1 MDGMN
6 TLDLCKCIRSL
17 ECRRRTE
24 HLLRSEYFEAS
35 DHGMPRLCQGHF
47 FYWSEKGLMSHT
59 SQAIRGFESGIHLTH
74 SWREFLFN
82 SLNFNILEGWEGG
95 KGEQFSWGLK
105 NGQIAMLISCWR
117 SELCQ
122 ENYLVLHLDLAAN
135 SSVLLVSFM
144 FRIWDAEKLGHL
156 TGKTVREHLPFLEHS
171 VMTSAT
177 FALLGAFCALSAL
190 SHRLDALVCNAAVY
204 FPNAHKEVW
213 RLANPRRN
221 CTFGR
226 FGHVVGAIFLF
237 EKLLQG
243 AFLPGLFPG
252 NSWGMRFEFFCGMT
266 LEKKIRSL
274 EKKYVVAVVV
284 VVVVVVLNFFSRA
297 VIFFFQGLVRREAS
311 IFFSRGRI
319 FFFQGL
325 PLFCSIQLK
334 PQVFFEFHG
343 SGGGPRWSADGHEL
357 SFATNYL
364 GPRLRSRGVF
374 LALWHYFGH

>member
-1 MDGMN
+1 
-6 TLDLCKCIRSL
+6 
-17 ECRRRTE
+17 
-24 HLLRSEYFEAS
+24 
-35 DHGMPRLCQGHF
+35 
-47 FYWSEKGLMSHT
+47 
-59 SQAIRGFESGIHLTH
+59 
-74 SWREFLFN
+74 
-82 SLNFNILEGWEGG
+82 
-95 KGEQFSWGLK
+95 
-105 NGQIAMLISCWR
+105 
-117 SELCQ
+117 
-122 ENYLVLHLDLAAN
+122 
-135 SSVLLVSFM
+135 
-144 FRIWDAEKLGHL
+144 
-156 TGKTVREHLPFLEHS
+156 
-171 VMTSAT
+171 MTSAT

-311 IFFSRGRI
+311 IFFQGSY
-319 FFFQGL
+319 FFFPG
-325 PLFCSIQLK
+325 PTPFLFHSTK
-334 PQVFFEFHG
+334 TTGFF
-343 SGGGPRWSADGHEL
+343 
-357 SFATNYL
+357 
-364 GPRLRSRGVF
+364 
-374 LALWHYFGH
+374 